1 MSRSAKQG
9 FLVVA
14 DITGYTAYL
23 SDSELEHAKDV
34 LKVLLDLLIDH
45 TRAPLAVSGLEGDA
59 VLSYS
64 IDSDRFEAQAF
75 VEIIEQ
81 TYVSFKRAI
90 ELMVMNTS
98 CECNACANIGNLD
111 LKFFVHH
118 GEFALQVL
126 GNSEELVGS
135 DVILIHRLMKN
146 TVTESTGIRAYTL
159 YTQAAIDQLG
169 LAELTEKLR
178 THEENLSDL
187 GRVRGW
193 IMDMRPIWEASKT
206 ELVLELSDEKV
217 LTFEEEYPLPPEQ
230 VWGYLTN
237 PEHRAIFADSRRQK
251 VSVLR
256 NGRVGAGSVYECF
269 HMDNSRSTNTIL
281 EWQPFSRIVSENTA
295 AKTSRFLCIIELEP
309 SKLGTH
315 VSLKY
320 GVLRGPLREK
330 IVAMPRFFIKIKPRV
345 QEGMT
350 QLRQLIDEDIANGLI
365 SVPDRIDIGRKDR
378 DAALDAAL
386 TSRPSP

>member
-111 LKFFVHH
+111 LKFFAGHLRAPGLQRGRFEQMDNKRHKYRKQQPSH
-118 GEFALQVL
+118 GNGRWRERSVRGDEVL
-126 GNSEELVGS
+126 GWSHLHGYR
-135 DVILIHRLMKN
+135 DVQR
-146 TVTESTGIRAYTL
+146 R
-159 YTQAAIDQLG
+159 
-169 LAELTEKLR
+169 
-178 THEENLSDL
+178 
-187 GRVRGW
+187 
-193 IMDMRPIWEASKT
+193 
-206 ELVLELSDEKV
+206 
-217 LTFEEEYPLPPEQ
+217 
-230 VWGYLTN
+230 
-237 PEHRAIFADSRRQK
+237 DS
-251 VSVLR
+251 S
-256 NGRVGAGSVYECF
+256 N
-269 HMDNSRSTNTIL
+269 
-281 EWQPFSRIVSENTA
+281 
-295 AKTSRFLCIIELEP
+295 RF
-309 SKLGTH
+309 
-315 VSLKY
+315 V
-320 GVLRGPLREK
+320 V
-330 IVAMPRFFIKIKPRV
+330 
-345 QEGMT
+345 
-350 QLRQLIDEDIANGLI
+350 
-365 SVPDRIDIGRKDR
+365 
-378 DAALDAAL
+378 
-386 TSRPSP
+386 